1 MLQND
6 YYLELPVSPGCP
18 SCNSV
23 CKVLK
28 TTSTQGCF
36 TDVTPILT
44 HTGGDSN
51 KVSRKI
57 NIVPERCIK
66 KQSTNKSI
74 QVRKPEK
81 SFSQNHQSDRTSDRC
96 PRPKNVF
103 VVKSFGETCTE
114 VQRPS
119 VFVRSPPFSVPSR
132 FNEQKPKPKHFPQM
146 SVSSLSQSRLVLH
159 RSHDEQED
167 TVLLSPSLVLIP
179 DWQATCSPMTSD
191 LLLYLNI
198 L

>member
-81 SFSQNHQSDRTSDRC
+81 SFSQNHQSDRTSDNVRD
-96 PRPKNVF
+96 PKMF
-103 VVKSFGETCTE
+103 
-114 VQRPS
+114 
-119 VFVRSPPFSVPSR
+119 
-132 FNEQKPKPKHFPQM
+132 
-146 SVSSLSQSRLVLH
+146 LSWSRLVKHAQKSNVPLSSSALLRFPFLLGLTTKNQNQNIFLRCQCH
-159 RSHDEQED
+159 HS
-167 TVLLSPSLVLIP
+167 LSPGWCFTGVTTNRKTL
-179 DWQATCSPMTSD
+179 TCSAQA
-191 LLLYLNI
+191 LF
-198 L
+198 